1 MKLLKRVA
9 LLSLCVL
16 AVSGCTKSS
25 ISAQAPVPQVPQ
37 EALDALENIE
47 GAVVDGQIDPEKM
60 AVLEEE
66 EETVPKLQ
74 LVEDET
80 YEVTMFDWEQVA
92 DECADL
98 FGDDG
103 FYPESVKMDY
113 AADEA
118 ALTIDLSWVLKN
130 GTPEDVA
137 MTYATTMVQK
147 FNDILAVQV
156 MDVELSSAQSFGGIW
171 EQFAL
176 TVKVGTEDGTWLID
190 KSYAPGEAIDLKL
203 PEVTGDG
210 PMVNVEETQERLT
223 PSAKK

>member
-1 MKLLKRVA
+1 MKLLKRMAV
-9 LLSLCVL
+9 LSLCVL

-25 ISAQAPVPQVPQ
+25 ISTQAPVTQ
-37 EALDALENIE
+37 ETVDELEMSELIE
-47 GAVVDGQIDPEKM
+47 GGEIDPEKL
-60 AVLEEE
+60 AALEGE
-66 EETVPKLQ
+66 EETIPKLE
-74 LVEDET
+74 LIEDET
-80 YEVTMFDWEQVA
+80 YEITMFDWEQVS

-98 FGDDG
+98 FDDSG

-118 ALTIDLSWVLKN
+118 ALTVDLTWVLKN
-130 GTPEDVA
+130 GTTEDVA

-156 MDVELSSAQSFGGIW
+156 MDVDFSSVDSFGGIW

-190 KSYAPGEAIDLKL
+190 KSYAPGEEIDLKL
-203 PEVTGDG
+203 PEYSGNG
-210 PMVNVEETQERLT
+210 PMIDAKETEERVS

>member
-1 MKLLKRVA
+1 MKLFKRVA

-25 ISAQAPVPQVPQ
+25 LSAQAPVAGEQTETVDELQ
-37 EALDALENIE
+37 MNDLVE
-47 GAVVDGQIDPEKM
+47 GGEIDPEKL

-66 EETVPKLQ
+66 EETIPKLQ
-74 LVEDET
+74 LVEEET
-80 YEVTMFDWEQVA
+80 YEVTMFDWEQVD

-98 FGDDG
+98 FGDDS
-103 FYPESVKMDY
+103 FYPESVKMEY

-130 GTPEDVA
+130 GTTEDVA

-156 MDVELSSAQSFGGIW
+156 MDVDLSSAQSFGGIW

-190 KSYAPGEAIDLKL
+190 KSYAPGEAIDLTL
-203 PEVTGDG
+203 PEITGDG
-210 PMVNVEETQERLT
+210 PMIDVNETQERLS